1 MTAKKSMT
9 ATKATEIEML
19 DEIWSLD
26 GYLTDS
32 LTADDLERM
41 KTNIGNDFPIFM
53 NTSIDQSGRIAS
65 LQGVNV
71 GLEDHN
77 RNLVHELEAKGNQI
91 LCLQS
96 DFDGLYEIKKGML
109 KQAIISGQEQ
119 LFEDYCTPNEI
130 LRIKLEYDLD
140 LTKEEKRALWSA
152 IA

>member
-32 LTADDLERM
+32 LTADDLAKM
-41 KTNIGNDFPIFM
+41 KTNIESDFPIFM
-53 NTSIDQSGRIAS
+53 NTSIDQSGRISS
-65 LQGVNV
+65 LQGLTIN
-71 GLEDHN
+71 LEDQVIN
-77 RNLVHELEAKGNQI
+77 RDRELEAKGNQI
-91 LCLQS
+91 LCLQA
-96 DFDGLYEIKKGML
+96 DLDGLNEIKKGML
-109 KQAIISGQEQ
+109 RQAIISGQEQ

-130 LRIKLEYDLD
+130 LRIKLEYDLE

-152 IA
+152 IS